1 MPRFFTVEQANAMLP
16 ALTRLLDHLVQIRD
30 HLVAQRPDVSAAIE
44 KSATNGGNRPASL
57 AVEEFEEFQS
67 VLLELKGLGVLLKDI
82 DMGLVDFPSRR
93 EGRDIYLCWRKG
105 EPRVAFW
112 HDVDS
117 GYAGRRPL

>member
-1 MPRFFTVEQANAMLP
+1 MRC
-16 ALTRLLDHLVQIRD
+16 RLFQT
-30 HLVAQRPDVSAAIE
+30 PS
-44 KSATNGGNRPASL
+44 NGGNRPAAL

-67 VLLELKGLGVLLKDI
+67 ILLELKGLGVLLKDI

-93 EGRDIYLCWRKG
+93 DGREIYLCWRKG

-112 HDVDS
+112 HDMDS